1 MTNIKVTVNVSN
13 TLGVKLKGSNSI
25 KVNLLGGGITVPAS
39 FIDLIDFDPKGNND
53 KYVLMYNSVTEKYE
67 MVNPDEVLN
76 AAASEPIQPGLVG
89 YAQTFLNTLDRD
101 LDNMIDVD
109 AGGFIDAGGF

>member
-1 MTNIKVTVNVSN
+1 MTNIKVTVNQSN
-13 TLGVKLKGSNSI
+13 TLGIKLTGSSNI
-25 KVNLLGGGITVPAS
+25 KVNLLGGGVTVPAS

-53 KYVLMYNSVTEKYE
+53 KYVLMYNSVTKKYE

-89 YAQTFLNTLDRD
+89 YAQTFLDRLDKD
-101 LDNMIDVD
+101 MDNMIDVD
-109 AGGFIDAGGF
+109 AGGFMDAGNF

>member
-13 TLGVKLKGSNSI
+13 NLGVKLKGSNSI
-25 KVNLLGGGITVPAS
+25 KVNLLGGLTVPAS
-39 FIDLIDFDPKGNND
+39 FEDLVDFDPKGNND
-53 KYVLMYNSVTEKYE
+53 KYVLMYNSVTQKYE

-89 YAQTFLNTLDRD
+89 FAQTFLDRLDKD
-101 LDNMIDVD
+101 MDNMIDVD
-109 AGGFIDAGGF
+109 AGGFMDAGGF